1 MFNGKRISD
10 LIEERNVTKVSVYNY
25 AEISKG
31 QLDNIINGRNTP
43 NGDTIERIADFF
55 RLPIDFFFDRK
66 IETSTIEIGHHIS
79 GNGNKVSGDIT
90 LSECRKEIAHLKE
103 LLAEKERLIQVL
115 MSKQ

>member
-10 LIEERNVTKVSVYNY
+10 LIEERKVTKVSVYNY

-55 RLPIDFFFDRK
+55 SPSHRLFFS
-66 IETSTIEIGHHIS
+66 IE
-79 GNGNKVSGDIT
+79 K
-90 LSECRKEIAHLKE
+90 
-103 LLAEKERLIQVL
+103 
-115 MSKQ
+115 